1 MKNKFNN
8 LLKLIFPF
16 KKINFFVIFLFS
28 LGLILGAVFSTSVNI
43 NDRNIILEKISS
55 FINYIN
61 TNSFDS
67 LVSFKNSISINFTYL
82 ILMLFSGLTVVG
94 LFLNIILLFLKSFT
108 IGFTMS
114 SFIITYSYKGLF
126 LSSLYLIFGQLLNC
140 IVICVITIY
149 NFAFCY
155 KMLLIIFKNKNIEI
169 KKFFKGYL
177 FVLVIL
183 ILMLFLSSFC
193 EVFLFPAF
201 VKLLINLYV

>member
-8 LLKLIFPF
+8 FLMLVFPF
-16 KKINFFVIFLFS
+16 KKINFFVIFLFCF
-28 LGLILGAVFSTSVNI
+28 GLILGAFFSTSINI

-55 FINYIN
+55 FINNIN
-61 TNSFDS
+61 SNSFDS

-82 ILMLFSGLTVVG
+82 ILILFSGLTVIGV
-94 LFLNIILLFLKSFT
+94 FLNIILLFLKSFT

-140 IVICVITIY
+140 IVICALTIY

-155 KMLLIIFKNKNIEI
+155 KMLLIIFKNKNLEI
-169 KKFFKGYL
+169 RKFLKGYL
-177 FVLVIL
+177 FILLIL
-183 ILMLFLSSFC
+183 ILVLFLSSFF
-193 EVFLFPAF
+193 ETILFPML